1 MDVSTLKGRAVVSL
15 TEGTKLGVIAQP
27 LFDRQLLHLRAVEM
41 TGEHGESFIS
51 FAQLQSVGPDAI
63 TVASH
68 QVAHEHLR
76 ETLIELDHILHL
88 KVVDQTGRFVGTV
101 AHVDIDPASGRVLQ
115 IAAHKG
121 GVLGI
126 GGTHTPID
134 PATVLSVGPELM
146 TLAVEDAVSAA

>member
-1 MDVSTLKGRAVVSL
+1 MKMDVSTLKGRAVVSL

-27 LFDRQLLHLRAVEM
+27 LFDWQLLHLRAVEM
-41 TGEHGESFIS
+41 TGEHGESFIP
-51 FAQLQSVGPDAI
+51 FAQLQSLGPDAV

-76 ETLIELDHILHL
+76 ETLVELDQVLHL
-88 KVVDQTGRFVGTV
+88 KVVDQAGRFVGTV
-101 AHVDIDPASGRVLQ
+101 AHIEIDPASGRVLHV
-115 IAAHKG
+115 AAHKG

-134 PATVLSVGPELM
+134 PATVSASVP
-146 TLAVEDAVSAA
+146 S